1 MPLLGFSVFNKNKKP
16 LLASCFIYH
25 SFTVLLLLKAKIDK
39 VLGLKFCENLALIF
53 PLCVLV
59 YTTLL
64 TSFDMFHNLETIE
77 YLLNGGY

>member
-1 MPLLGFSVFNKNKKP
+1 LD
-16 LLASCFIYH
+16 
-25 SFTVLLLLKAKIDK
+25 LK
-39 VLGLKFCENLALIF
+39 LYENLALIF